1 MAKASL
7 VLPTGTKVQ
16 LDGTAEEIA
25 ALLSRFSGD
34 PNAQGARRDRKQPHP
49 KLKKEGKSSRSGPT
63 GLVLDLIDEG
73 YFKARRSLPDIQ
85 KKLEEKGHI
94 YAQTSLSPILLR
106 LVRRKDVNL
115 RRIKDKK
122 GWIYVG

>member
-7 VLPTGTKVQ
+7 VLPTGAKVQ
-16 LDGTAEEIA
+16 LEGTAEEIA
-25 ALLSRFSGD
+25 ILLSRFSGD
-34 PNAQGARRDRKQPHP
+34 STAEATRRVGKKTHP
-49 KLKKEGKSSRSGPT
+49 KTRKERKSSRSGPT

-106 LVRRKDVNL
+106 LVRRKNVNL

>member
-7 VLPTGTKVQ
+7 VLPTGAKVQ
-16 LDGTAEEIA
+16 LEGTAEEIA
-25 ALLSRFSGD
+25 ILLSRFSGD
-34 PNAQGARRDRKQPHP
+34 STAEATGRVKKKTHP
-49 KLKKEGKSSRSGPT
+49 KIKKERKSSRSGPT